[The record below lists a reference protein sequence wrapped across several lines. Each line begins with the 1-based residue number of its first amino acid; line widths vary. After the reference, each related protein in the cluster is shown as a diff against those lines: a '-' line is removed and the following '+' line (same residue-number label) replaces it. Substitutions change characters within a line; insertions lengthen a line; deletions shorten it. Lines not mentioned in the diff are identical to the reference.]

1 MLEKAL
7 GGTFKDPEES
17 ITANIVANP
26 NPPKRSSPRV
36 PRLDLV
42 VLLDI
47 PDERMVQRAFSH
59 IGTGH
64 CSGA

>member
-7 GGTFKDPEES
+7 GGAFKDPEES
-17 ITANIVANP
+17 ITVNIVADP
-26 NPPKRSSPRV
+26 NPTKPSSPPV
-36 PRLDLV
+36 PGLDLV